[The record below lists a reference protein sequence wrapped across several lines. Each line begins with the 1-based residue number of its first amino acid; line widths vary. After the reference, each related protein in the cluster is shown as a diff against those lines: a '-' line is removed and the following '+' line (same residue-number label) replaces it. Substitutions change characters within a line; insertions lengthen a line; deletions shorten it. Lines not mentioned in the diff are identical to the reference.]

1 MKYKTIEI
9 DTRFI
14 DEIKN
19 WSKESGQV
27 LEHCLDFNLWIAGGF
42 ARKLY
47 EIYVL
52 KNNLD
57 ISLQNYFFLLGGDI
71 DIFGKEKDLKHNEE
85 YFENFASMYADNILL
100 VYYKNL
106 YTKNLTFFCDNILY
120 KKDLLNSSRRTGIVL
135 QLVNKIR
142 HKSIFDCFESF
153 DLTNSKYG
161 VYKEDNKIFLTF
173 DKEACYY
180 DSKKEVDISHTNTPY
195 LAQRIIKY
203 IKNKNL
209 DKISNRSREKIKSYF
224 INVISNKWEEYIH
237 ELTISDV
244 SRIHYD
250 IIKLNN
256 IINLSDEE
264 VIIMLGKIKV
274 LKHND
279 DYSSFVSKDW
289 ASEMIKGE
297 SK

>member
-1 MKYKTIEI
+1 MKFDTIEI
-9 DTRFI
+9 DDRFI
-14 DEIKN
+14 EEVKV
-19 WSKESGQV
+19 WSKESSQV
-27 LEHCLDFNLWIAGGF
+27 IEHCLSNNIWIAGGF

-52 KNNLD
+52 KNKLD
-57 ISLQNYFFLLGGDI
+57 ISLQNYFFLCGGDI
-71 DIFGKEKDLKHNEE
+71 DMFGNKEDLKYSAK
-85 YFENFASMYADNILL
+85 YFENFSSENEDNFILT
-100 VYYKNL
+100 YHKNL
-106 YTKNLTFFCDNILY
+106 YTENLTFFCDNILY
-120 KKDLLNSSRRTGIVL
+120 KKELLSVARRTGIVL
-135 QLVNKIR
+135 QLVNKLS
-142 HKSIFDCFESF
+142 HKNIFDCFESF

-161 VYKEDNKIFLTF
+161 VYKKENKIFLIF

-180 DSKKEVDISHTNTPY
+180 DSRKELDISHSNTPY

-203 IKNKNL
+203 IKKKSLN
-209 DKISNRSREKIKSYF
+209 KISSRSREKIKSYL
-224 INVISNKWEEYIH
+224 INVISNKWAENIH

-244 SRIHYD
+244 SQVHRD

-264 VIIMLGKIKV
+264 VIIMLGKIKL
-274 LKHND
+274 LKSND

-297 SK
+297 R